1 MSTVVAAEHPPAT
14 TLARWTRLAPLVAI
28 LLLGA
33 TLRLLHFTTPLA
45 DAHRWRQVDNA
56 TIARH
61 FAQGPFDILHPQVN
75 WGGPGDASV
84 EMELPLLPATIAV
97 FYRIFGE
104 NYLFGRA
111 VVIVFSLATIA
122 ALYAFGR
129 RVFGEPA
136 GRAAAFLFAISP
148 TAVYFG
154 RAIIVDTPTVFFS
167 VVAILAF
174 IIYTET
180 DKPKFAILGAICLAL
195 AWMVKLPAFLTFGP
209 VAFIGLRARR
219 FGIFRDRWFLGAVAF
234 AFVCT
239 ALWYWHANNLYL
251 RTGLTVGI
259 WRGAGTYPGVLGEL
273 AGPTT
278 TFTGWSTRELL
289 MSDEWWRTLF
299 TRFWFMHLT
308 PAGFVLTAI
317 GCILAVR
324 VSRASIV
331 YVWLAATVAFVL
343 AVGTGNLGHEYYQ
356 LPVLAP
362 AALFFGVA
370 AAPVFDG
377 EFLRRRVGR
386 IIGPIAAGA
395 ALTILGVISF
405 SESFVVRNFF
415 RPELLDYTPLQA
427 GAAIDEAIPKD
438 ALLIVVE
445 LTESQN
451 AANAP
456 MLLYHSRRKGWSFDL
471 RGLTPAAVTELRRR
485 GAEYF
490 ATVIWSELQ
499 QAHPGFAQYLETQQ
513 EIPLAGAPRD
523 TRVFRLVTG
532 P

>member
-1 MSTVVAAEHPPAT
+1 MMV
-14 TLARWTRLAPLVAI
+14 RWIRLAPVVAI
-28 LLLGA
+28 LVLA
-33 TLRLLHFTTPLA
+33 AALRLLYFTAPLA
-45 DAHRWRQVDNA
+45 DAHRWRQIDNA
-56 TIARH
+56 TIARY
-61 FAQGPFDILHPQVN
+61 FAEGPFDIFHPQVN

-84 EMELPLLPATIAV
+84 EMELPLLPAIVAL
-97 FYRIFGE
+97 FYKIFGE
-104 NYLFGRA
+104 NYLFARA
-111 VVIVFSLATIA
+111 VVIAFSLATVV
-122 ALYAFGR
+122 ALYALGR
-129 RVFGEPA
+129 RVFGEAA

-154 RAIIVDTPTVFFS
+154 RAVIVDTPTVFFS

-174 IIYTET
+174 LIYTET
-180 DKPKFAILGAICLAL
+180 DEPKFAVLGGICLAL

-219 FGIFRDRWFLGAVAF
+219 LAIFRDPWFMGALAF
-234 AFVCT
+234 AFVST

-289 MSDEWWRTLF
+289 ASGEWWRTLF
-299 TRFWFMHLT
+299 TRFWMMHLT

-317 GCILAVR
+317 GCLLAVR
-324 VSRASIV
+324 VPRASVI
-331 YVWLAATVAFVL
+331 YVWLAATVSFVF

-370 AAPVFDG
+370 AAPMFDG
-377 EFLRRRVGR
+377 EFLRRRIGVVG
-386 IIGPIAAGA
+386 PLAAA
-395 ALTILGVISF
+395 VALTILGVISF

-415 RPELLDYTPLQA
+415 RPELLDYRPIEA
-427 GAAIDEAIPKD
+427 GAAIDEAIPRD

-445 LTESQN
+445 FAASDN

-471 RGLTPAAVTELRRR
+471 RGLTAEAVQELRMR

-490 ATVIWSELQ
+490 ATIVWSELQ
-499 QAHPGFAQYLETQQ
+499 QIQPHFARYLETQEEVQ
-513 EIPLAGAPRD
+513 LLNPPKD
-523 TRVFRLVTG
+523 TRVFRLVR
-532 P
+532 

>member
-1 MSTVVAAEHPPAT
+1 MRYAPIAAI
-14 TLARWTRLAPLVAI
+14 V
-28 LLLGA
+28 LLGA
-33 TLRLLHFTTPLA
+33 ALRLLYFTAPIA
-45 DAHRWRQVDNA
+45 DAHRWRQIDNL
-56 TIARH
+56 TIARY
-61 FAQGPFDILHPQVN
+61 FAEGPFDIFHPQVN

-84 EMELPLLPATIAV
+84 EMELPLLPTIIAV
-97 FYRIFGE
+97 FYELSGE

-111 VVIVFSLATIA
+111 VVIAFSLATVV
-122 ALYAFGR
+122 ALYLLGR
-129 RVFGEPA
+129 RIFGEAA

-154 RAIIVDTPTVFFS
+154 RAVIVDTPTEFFS

-174 IIYTET
+174 LLYTES
-180 DKPKFAILGAICLAL
+180 DKPKFAVLGGACLAL

-209 VAFIGLRARR
+209 VAFIGMRARG
-219 FGIFRDRWFLGAVAF
+219 FAILRDRWFLAAVAF
-234 AFVCT
+234 AFVTT
-239 ALWYWHANNLYL
+239 AAWYWHANNLYL

-273 AGPTT
+273 VGPTS

-289 MSDEWWRTLF
+289 TSSQWWRTLF
-299 TRFWFMHLT
+299 TRFWIMHLT
-308 PAGFVLTAI
+308 PAGFILTAI
-317 GCILAVR
+317 GCLLAVR
-324 VSRASIV
+324 VPRASVV

-343 AVGTGNLGHEYYQ
+343 AVGTGNQGHEYYQ

-377 EFLRRRVGR
+377 TFLRQRVGPY
-386 IIGPIAAGA
+386 IGPVAAGV
-395 ALTILGVISF
+395 ALVALALISF

-415 RPELLDYTPLQA
+415 RPELLDYRPIHA
-427 GAAIDEAIPKD
+427 GAAIDAAIPKD
-438 ALLIVVE
+438 ALPIDVE
-445 LTESQN
+445 FAASDN

-471 RGLTPAAVTELRRR
+471 RGLTPEAVQELRNR

-490 ATVIWSELQ
+490 ATIVWSELQ
-499 QAHPGFAQYLETQQ
+499 QVQPQY
-513 EIPLAGAPRD
+513 AK
-523 TRVFRLVTG
+523 
-532 P
+532 

>member
-1 MSTVVAAEHPPAT
+1 
-14 TLARWTRLAPLVAI
+14 
-28 LLLGA
+28 
-33 TLRLLHFTTPLA
+33 
-45 DAHRWRQVDNA
+45 
-56 TIARH
+56 
-61 FAQGPFDILHPQVN
+61 
-75 WGGPGDASV
+75 
-84 EMELPLLPATIAV
+84 
-97 FYRIFGE
+97 
-104 NYLFGRA
+104 
-111 VVIVFSLATIA
+111 VIVFSLATIVA
-122 ALYAFGR
+122 VYGLGR
-129 RVFGEPA
+129 RVFGEAA
-136 GRAAAFLFAISP
+136 GRAAAFLYAISP

-174 IIYTET
+174 LIYTET
-180 DKPKFAILGAICLAL
+180 DKARFAVIGGVFLAL

-219 FGIFRDRWFLGAVAF
+219 LAIFRDRWLLGAVAF
-234 AFVCT
+234 AFIST

-289 MSDEWWRTLF
+289 TSDHWWRTLF
-299 TRFWFMHLT
+299 TRFWHMHLT
-308 PAGFVLTAI
+308 PPGFVLTAI

-324 VSRASIV
+324 VPRASV
-331 YVWLAATVAFVL
+331 MYVWLAATVSFVF

-377 EFLRRRVGR
+377 EFLRRKVGKVV
-386 IIGPIAAGA
+386 GPLAVGA
-395 ALTILGVISF
+395 ALTVLGVISF

-415 RPELLDYTPLQA
+415 RPAMLDYAPIHA
-427 GAAIDEAIPKD
+427 GAAIDEAIPSD

-445 LTESQN
+445 LTESDN

-471 RGLTPAAVTELRRR
+471 RGLTPAAVQELRKR

-490 ATVIWSELQ
+490 ATIIWSELQ
-499 QAHPGFAQYLETQQ
+499 RAHPALAQYLESQP
-513 EIPLAGAPRD
+513 EVPLMNPPRD
-523 TRVFRLVTG
+523 TRVFRLVN
-532 P
+532 